1 MSRFLSQLKQIKTR
15 AKPVNGQSTADTN
28 SQSKQ
33 VEINE
38 RARPRSPIQMIEIY
52 IDENGDEMK

>member
-1 MSRFLSQLKQIKTR
+1 MSRYLSQFKQINTQ
-15 AKPVNGQSTADTN
+15 AKPANGQTKADME

-38 RARPRSPIQMIEIY
+38 RARPRSPVQMIEIY

>member
-1 MSRFLSQLKQIKTR
+1 MSRYLSQFKQIKTQE
-15 AKPVNGQSTADTN
+15 KPVNGQSKADLN

-38 RARPRSPIQMIEIY
+38 RASPRSPIQMIEIY